1 MVMVAGIAIEN
12 VYFKQSLSNF
22 VCLGAFSEGFS
33 FFFFFWRGVEESGM
47 IFPLFPLQF
56 FQNIKHLVKII

>member
-22 VCLGAFSEGFS
+22 GCLGAFSEDFS
-33 FFFFFWRGVEESGM
+33 FFFFFLEDGGRGRDDISIISITV
-47 IFPLFPLQF
+47 FPEYQTFS
-56 FQNIKHLVKII
+56 

>member
-33 FFFFFWRGVEESGM
+33 FFFFFFGGGWKRVG
-47 IFPLFPLQF
+47 
-56 FQNIKHLVKII
+56 

>member
-33 FFFFFWRGVEESGM
+33 FFFFFLEGGGREWDDISIISITV
-47 IFPLFPLQF
+47 FPEYQTFS
-56 FQNIKHLVKII
+56 